1 MFEFLAEKITQV
13 LETKNIIVRDR
24 AIYKYGIETWISAL
38 ASILLLLVVGII
50 FNCILEVIIYEA
62 VFFILRRFTGGY
74 YCTTHFECM
83 SLYIAI
89 FTLYMVLRE
98 YLKVSIVMVC
108 IIIISLS
115 PVQSNDQQLTEL
127 EQRKYHL
134 YSTLLSIIVG
144 ISCIVLRFLNI
155 PVYSILTYSFSL
167 LAILMLGGKV
177 VNRRSWLPLQINY
190 LNIYK
195 G

>member
-89 FTLYMVLRE
+89 AISL
-98 YLKVSIVMVC
+98 

-177 VNRRSWLPLQINY
+177 VNRRS
-190 LNIYK
+190 
-195 G
+195 

>member
-108 IIIISLS
+108 IAIAISLIIIISLS
-115 PVQSNDQQLTEL
+115 PVQSNDQQLTEFGT
-127 EQRKYHL
+127 E
-134 YSTLLSIIVG
+134 SITSIVP
-144 ISCIVLRFLNI
+144 CY
-155 PVYSILTYSFSL
+155 P
-167 LAILMLGGKV
+167 
-177 VNRRSWLPLQINY
+177 
-190 LNIYK
+190 
-195 G
+195 

>member
-89 FTLYMVLRE
+89 FTLY
-98 YLKVSIVMVC
+98 
-108 IIIISLS
+108 
-115 PVQSNDQQLTEL
+115 
-127 EQRKYHL
+127 
-134 YSTLLSIIVG
+134 
-144 ISCIVLRFLNI
+144 I

-177 VNRRSWLPLQINY
+177 VNRRS
-190 LNIYK
+190 
-195 G
+195 